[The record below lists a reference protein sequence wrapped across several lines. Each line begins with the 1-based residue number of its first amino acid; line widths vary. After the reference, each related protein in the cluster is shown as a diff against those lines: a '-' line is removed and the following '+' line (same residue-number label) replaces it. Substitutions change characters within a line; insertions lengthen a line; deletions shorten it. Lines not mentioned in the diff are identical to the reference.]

1 MSEPVTTV
9 MIPAYRAEDTVRA
22 AVESALAQT
31 LAQLE
36 VIVVD
41 DGSPDPVAG
50 VLEGVDDPRL
60 RVIRLPRN
68 RGTGNARNAALRAA
82 RSELVSQ
89 LDADDLWDPR
99 YLERVRPRFEDPRV
113 GLVYT
118 NARLIGHPEGREL
131 MYADADGHPFG
142 LEELYRWN
150 DIIAP
155 TVTLRR
161 EALLRVGG
169 YPGSWLTRCEDWYA
183 YLKLTH
189 AGWRLD
195 YVDEPLASYRW
206 PRYGEGHYTR
216 AVLER
221 QELKMWIAWALRH
234 PRPFPRGQ
242 IRWRAGRELR
252 RLVRRS
258 S

>member
-1 MSEPVTTV
+1 
-9 MIPAYRAEDTVRA
+9 MIPAYRAGHTVRA

-41 DGSPDPVAG
+41 DCSPERVAG
-50 VLEGVDDPRL
+50 ALEGVDDPRL
-60 RVIRLPRN
+60 RVIRRPRN
-68 RGTGNARNAALRAA
+68 RGTGTARNAALRAA

-216 AVLER
+216 AAPDP
-221 QELKMWIAWALRH
+221 QEQETGIAGA
-234 PRPFPRGQ
+234 
-242 IRWRAGRELR
+242 
-252 RLVRRS
+252 V
-258 S
+258 

>member
-1 MSEPVTTV
+1 
-9 MIPAYRAEDTVRA
+9 MIPAYRAADTVRA
-22 AVESALAQT
+22 AVESALGQT

-41 DGSPDPVAG
+41 DGSPEPVAG
-50 VLEGVDDPRL
+50 ALEGIDDPRL
-60 RVIRLPRN
+60 RVIRLARN
-68 RGTGNARNAALRAA
+68 RGTGNARNAALGAA

-118 NARLIGHPEGREL
+118 NARLLGHSEGREL
-131 MYADADGHPFG
+131 MYEDADGHPFG
-142 LEELYRWN
+142 FEELYRWN

-206 PRYGEGHYTR
+206 PRSGAGHYTR
-216 AVLER
+216 AAPDP
-221 QELKMWIAWALRH
+221 QEQETGIAGA
-234 PRPFPRGQ
+234 
-242 IRWRAGRELR
+242 
-252 RLVRRS
+252 V
-258 S
+258 